1 MINLHNDKIH
11 IFPSSISRTKNPTA
25 KIITENNL
33 IKLVTSNTSLD
44 SFVISES
51 FDKEGIFEFIIHG
64 YYVLLSGAPASPL
77 SFTGDNVYA
86 HIFIDTSSPTN
97 PQLWGHEEL
106 DQDIFTAVQFSDV
119 ETATPPDL
127 IKDTYEHYVL
137 CILTKNGNSY
147 DVPWSSKK
155 TIDGGLIE

>member
-1 MINLHNDKIH
+1 MNLHNAKIH
-11 IFPSSISRTKNPTA
+11 VFPSSIARTNNPTA
-25 KIITENNL
+25 KIITEHNL
-33 IKLVTSNTSLD
+33 IKLITSNTSQD

-51 FDKEGIFEFIIHG
+51 FDKEGTFEFVIHG
-64 YYVLLSGAPASPL
+64 YYVLLTSTPTSPL
-77 SFTGDNVYA
+77 LFTGTPVYA

-97 PQLWGHEEL
+97 PQLWGHE
-106 DQDIFTAVQFSDV
+106 DAGQDIFTAVEFTDT

-127 IKDTYEHYVL
+127 IKDSYEHYAL

-147 DVPWSSKK
+147 DVPWESRK